1 MLLSP
6 ALHPH
11 LQGLTE
17 PRCFGEMLGGVLPR
31 EQKDVSQAQ
40 QLLYAEPLVQ
50 IYLKLWFVSKLLLT

>member
-17 PRCFGEMLGGVLPR
+17 PRCLGEAPGGVLPQ